1 MNLDE
6 EQVCKLEYQFEWSSK
21 KTSEKNK
28 EVENKT
34 KIVSDPEDRS
44 KASPYS

>member
-28 EVENKT
+28 EVENK
-34 KIVSDPEDRS
+34 KDGKNKP
-44 KASPYS
+44 AFYSYF